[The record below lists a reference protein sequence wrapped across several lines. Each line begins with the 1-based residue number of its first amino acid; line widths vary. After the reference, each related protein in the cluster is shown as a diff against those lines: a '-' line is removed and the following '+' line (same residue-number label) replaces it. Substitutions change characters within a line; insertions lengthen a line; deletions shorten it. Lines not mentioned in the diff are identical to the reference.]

1 MLSDFWLDLAS
12 GRHQQKIR
20 WHGESGQVPSSF
32 YFFCTRLWLSSRYFS
47 LPNTSTQVG
56 APVRWPQSP
65 SHSSHWGL
73 VTAPSLAS
81 CRCWAQSPCPS
92 FTFARWLRS
101 VPLISCQDI
110 NVGVIVSFQRPSG
123 SLALPSLHGTVLSTS
138 RVPPIWSDFLPLA
151 EAGSA
156 SSGTAPMLHE
166 GVGSHSTMTA
176 LGWI

>member
-1 MLSDFWLDLAS
+1 M
-12 GRHQQKIR
+12 
-20 WHGESGQVPSSF
+20 
-32 YFFCTRLWLSSRYFS
+32 
-47 LPNTSTQVG
+47 
-56 APVRWPQSP
+56 
-65 SHSSHWGL
+65 
-73 VTAPSLAS
+73 
-81 CRCWAQSPCPS
+81 
-92 FTFARWLRS
+92 
-101 VPLISCQDI
+101 PLISCQDI